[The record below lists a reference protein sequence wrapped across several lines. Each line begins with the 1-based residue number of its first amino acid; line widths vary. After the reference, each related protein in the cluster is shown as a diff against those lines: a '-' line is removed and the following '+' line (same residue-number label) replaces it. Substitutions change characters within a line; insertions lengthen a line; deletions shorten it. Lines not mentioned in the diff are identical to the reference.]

1 MIFKN
6 KKVKEQ
12 FHETAFWFVGESLFF
27 KSNFFFY
34 TAQVFCECRSD
45 LRVFVGKRDVPF
57 VSFSGLQQEKVCQ
70 LIKHIQ
76 LTHHA
81 VDKIS

>member
-6 KKVKEQ
+6 KKFKEQ

-27 KSNFFFY
+27 KSIFFY
-34 TAQVFCECRSD
+34 TAQVFCEYRSD
-45 LRVFVGKRDVPF
+45 LRVFVGKKDVSL

-70 LIKHIQ
+70 LIK
-76 LTHHA
+76 
-81 VDKIS
+81 